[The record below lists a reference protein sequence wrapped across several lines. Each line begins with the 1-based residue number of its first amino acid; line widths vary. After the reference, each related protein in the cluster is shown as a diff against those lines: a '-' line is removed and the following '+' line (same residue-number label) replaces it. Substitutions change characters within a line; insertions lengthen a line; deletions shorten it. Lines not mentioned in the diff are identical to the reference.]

1 MLATFLLLS
10 MLINDVG
17 SRGRKKAQQLLKL
30 KHAVKIQPNRLV
42 VSS

>member
-10 MLINDVG
+10 TLINDVG
-17 SRGRKKAQQLLKL
+17 TRERKKAQQLLKL
-30 KHAVKIQPNRLV
+30 KHAVKIQRNRLV